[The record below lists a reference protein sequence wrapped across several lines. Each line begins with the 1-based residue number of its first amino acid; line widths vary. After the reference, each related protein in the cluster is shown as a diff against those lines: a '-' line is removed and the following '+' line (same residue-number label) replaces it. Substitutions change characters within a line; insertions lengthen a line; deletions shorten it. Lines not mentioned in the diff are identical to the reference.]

1 MKTREEL
8 SVIDQADVGLDHID
22 METTT
27 KTFFVEIIVKL

>member
-27 KTFFVEIIVKL
+27 KTYFVEIIVKL